1 MESTYQTAAQAAAG
15 QEAPPARA
23 AADSFACPGCG
34 ARMAFDPDTQSLL
47 CAQCGRT
54 VPVPAPELEA
64 PEYLYNPE
72 TDEYSAPDWNAAG
85 QRTVACT
92 GCGAKMVVDGASLTA
107 RCPFC
112 GGHYVVQQDA
122 ETRGILP
129 ETMMPFRISRPKA
142 EGIFRQWV
150 KKRFWAPG
158 DFRRTVTLPDGLSG
172 VYLPFWTYDVWLDT
186 AYRGEGGRRYTVTRT
201 RTVNGR
207 RQTYTV
213 TEVRWYPISGADSLA
228 FDDRSACAS
237 RAVEPALLQ
246 KLGAFSTKVLRRY
259 HPAYLAGFGARRYDL
274 GLGEGFAQ
282 VRPGMERDMQ
292 NKIERDC
299 GYDCYRGMQYSHRF
313 SNVRF
318 KHILLPVWMAAYPY
332 KNKVYRFLINGETGR
347 TAGKSP
353 VSPLKVLLAA
363 GIGLLAA
370 ALLFLLWRL
379 L

>member
-172 VYLPFWTYDVWLDT
+172 VYT

-259 HPAYLAGFGARRYDL
+259 HPAYLAGLRSRAGRRL
-274 GLGEGFAQ
+274 
-282 VRPGMERDMQ
+282 RPGPSRDGAGHAEQ
-292 NKIERDC
+292 N
-299 GYDCYRGMQYSHRF
+299 
-313 SNVRF
+313 
-318 KHILLPVWMAAYPY
+318 
-332 KNKVYRFLINGETGR
+332 
-347 TAGKSP
+347 
-353 VSPLKVLLAA
+353 
-363 GIGLLAA
+363 
-370 ALLFLLWRL
+370 
-379 L
+379 